1 MRKGKK
7 KEKGSVAGPIAQ
19 NPPRS
24 SASRKSK
31 KQKAK
36 AGQPS
41 DNQDFDKV
49 LAELSLGSHG
59 LQPVAGGTSNPG
71 PSPHK
76 RFMAL
81 LSISPQHL
89 DGELEMRKFF
99 GSKVVVSSKAA
110 SRTASKHV
118 TAAHRSTLTNPKAN
132 WWPAQLREGLSI
144 RHLTPDEC
152 EDKLFRHGWLGR
164 PEEVWWTVEYGKKY
178 RAITMAFM
186 QTVMSGGK
194 RSDRWSLNLP

>member
-1 MRKGKK
+1 VRKGKK
-7 KEKGSVAGPIAQ
+7 KKKQPVTDPISQ
-19 NPPRS
+19 HQPRPN
-24 SASRKSK
+24 ASKKSK

-41 DNQDFDKV
+41 DTQDFDKV
-49 LAELSLGSHG
+49 LAELSLDPHG
-59 LQPVAGGTSNPG
+59 LQPVAEGTSNPG

-81 LSISPQHL
+81 LLISPQHL

-99 GSKVVVSSKAA
+99 GSKVVVSSKTA
-110 SRTASKHV
+110 SRAVSKRV
-118 TAAHRSTLTNPKAN
+118 NVAHRSTLTNPKPS

-144 RHLTPDEC
+144 RRLTPDER
-152 EDKLFRHGWLGR
+152 EDKLFRYGWSDR

-186 QTVMSGGK
+186 RTVMSGGK
-194 RSDRWSLNLP
+194 RSYN